1 MLSPVTSQ
9 VRPSVSLAGGTI
21 CSTRAMATIS
31 VGAKN
36 SPATNTASDKPRMFA
51 ASNNGKVVTAVAT
64 PPYRNRRASGTF
76 ERSAPKASPARHE
89 PMAYTDSTMLAAAG

>member
-1 MLSPVTSQ
+1 
-9 VRPSVSLAGGTI
+9 
-21 CSTRAMATIS
+21 
-31 VGAKN
+31 
-36 SPATNTASDKPRMFA
+36 MFA